1 VNDNFCQISKYS
13 REELIGQDH
22 RIVKSGSHSRNLFV
36 NCGQLL
42 VKERFG
48 GEIENR
54 KKDGSLY
61 WVDTVV
67 PFLNDKGKPYQ
78 YIAIRS
84 DITEK
89 TI

>member
-1 VNDNFCQISKYS
+1 
-13 REELIGQDH
+13 LWTTIGKGK
-22 RIVKSGSHSRNLFV
+22 IWK
-36 NCGQLL
+36 
-42 VKERFG
+42 

-61 WVDTVV
+61 WVDTTVV